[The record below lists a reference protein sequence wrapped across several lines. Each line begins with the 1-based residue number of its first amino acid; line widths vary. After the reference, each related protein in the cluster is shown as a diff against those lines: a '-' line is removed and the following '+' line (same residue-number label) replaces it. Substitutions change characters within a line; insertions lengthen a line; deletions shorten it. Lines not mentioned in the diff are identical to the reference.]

1 MKNPNPANPYS
12 VFLTLKLQINMSWEQ
27 PQKIHMP
34 AFTEVSITE
43 PF

>member
-12 VFLTLKLQINMSWEQ
+12 AFLTFKLQTNMSWEQ
-27 PQKIHMP
+27 PQKVHMP

-43 PF
+43 QF